1 MHDPPETGI
10 FAEIAD
16 VRTRPPAALPGDPA
30 SWLVVE
36 TPSRR
41 VALKRFG
48 DVQVLQDEARQIDL
62 VVHGELYDGASL
74 PGLISSYQDVGA
86 SFVKECNGLFS
97 ILLVDRRRD
106 RVVLATDRLRSKPLH
121 VRRVAGRTYVSTK
134 LRHLVTCDS
143 APDRAG
149 VAWYLCSGV
158 VHMDGTVLAEVS
170 RVPRASCCTLSDG
183 GQRVTRYWN
192 HEFTDEDGGRSFEQL
207 RGDLADLLVACVKK
221 RPGGDDGAL
230 LSLSA
235 GNDSRGI
242 LGLLCHVGRRDSVKT
257 FSYAAAEDI
266 AGSDAAIAKRLADR
280 CGVPHRLLLSY
291 DGELDD
297 AIERNARWGDGSAN
311 FCDEALVW
319 ETLVSEHASR
329 RPPLICGDTVL
340 VDYEVDVVD
349 MQDTMN
355 RAVRDFA
362 GLAWIDGLL
371 PDGQYGE
378 LRDAQAADLAHLQRL
393 LAETGDYLDMRYSLH
408 LDRVCHLHLPW
419 REDFAARGFA
429 VQEPLLDNQLLDFS
443 RRLPPEFRRY
453 QQRLYVAA
461 ASLVAP
467 EVFTGPRA
475 DVSGCT
481 IDWRDQLQ
489 RRAASLAVPP
499 LEGGESCAS
508 SLDDLIDP
516 GVVGKVLRLPQ
527 MAAPT
532 AWSRLRGVAQRRMRR
547 EWGRVR
553 RKVTGRQFPL
563 RTSPA
568 DFLRRYLV
576 LRRFLEVSGPDS
588 LLAQLDSADRTE

>member
-74 PGLISSYQDVGA
+74 PGLISSYQDVGV

-97 ILLVDRRRD
+97 ILLVDRRKD
-106 RVVLATDRLRSKPLH
+106 RVILATDRLSSKPLH
-121 VRRVAGRTYVSTK
+121 VRRVAGRTYVSSK

-149 VAWYLCSGV
+149 VAWYLCTGV

-280 CGVPHRLLLSY
+280 CGVPHRLLLAY

-362 GLAWIDGLL
+362 GLAWIRWAAPGRAVRRAEGRPSGGPGAPATSHGRDGRLS
-371 PDGQYGE
+371 GH
-378 LRDAQAADLAHLQRL
+378 AL
-393 LAETGDYLDMRYSLH
+393 LAAPGP
-408 LDRVCHLHLPW
+408 RVSP
-419 REDFAARGFA
+419 APAVARGFRRSGIRRPGA
-429 VQEPLLDNQLLDFS
+429 VAGQPVAGLLAATAARVPQVPAATVRGGGEPCGT
-443 RRLPPEFRRY
+443 RGVHRATRGR
-453 QQRLYVAA
+453 QRLHHRLERPAPAAGRIARRASSGRTASPAPRAGRPHRPQRRRQGPPAA
-461 ASLVAP
+461 ADGGRLRPGA
-467 EVFTGPRA
+467 
-475 DVSGCT
+475 GC
-481 IDWRDQLQ
+481 
-489 RRAASLAVPP
+489 AASRSA
-499 LEGGESCAS
+499 ECGGSGGGCGARSPAAS
-508 SLDDLIDP
+508 SP
-516 GVVGKVLRLPQ
+516 CGPAR
-527 MAAPT
+527 PT
-532 AWSRLRGVAQRRMRR
+532 SSGATWS
-547 EWGRVR
+547 
-553 RKVTGRQFPL
+553 
-563 RTSPA
+563 
-568 DFLRRYLV
+568 
-576 LRRFLEVSGPDS
+576 
-588 LLAQLDSADRTE
+588 